1 MLFNYFHFYY
11 FINIWCFLQS
21 LFRFQSL
28 AESLLN
34 TNPFCLLLFFSNRRW
49 NVFQRGNN
57 NKNDCPADERFFF
70 TLLSRPGL
78 FFDNTVLLTAQL
90 FSYFAVPIFFQRC
103 KFSLEK
109 LKLPK
114 ITFCT
119 LSVLRS
125 ERYAQ
130 KCSRTVFEM
139 SKKVVLILYFAL
151 IWHLNLVC
159 LVCLCWQQSNI
170 RNTSWVGRSTRAAGG
185 WPLFLL
191 FIYWRSPGQHVFAS
205 LCPCML

>member
-1 MLFNYFHFYY
+1 MKDFFLLFCQDQG
-11 FINIWCFLQS
+11 CFLTT
-21 LFRFQSL
+21 LCFW
-28 AESLLN
+28 
-34 TNPFCLLLFFSNRRW
+34 RR
-49 NVFQRGNN
+49 
-57 NKNDCPADERFFF
+57 
-70 TLLSRPGL
+70 
-78 FFDNTVLLTAQL
+78 
-90 FSYFAVPIFFQRC
+90 SYFLILQFQFFFQRC
-103 KFSLEK
+103 KFSLKK

-130 KCSRTVFEM
+130 KYPRTVFEM

-205 LCPCML
+205 PCPCMLIYWNENIYTFVS